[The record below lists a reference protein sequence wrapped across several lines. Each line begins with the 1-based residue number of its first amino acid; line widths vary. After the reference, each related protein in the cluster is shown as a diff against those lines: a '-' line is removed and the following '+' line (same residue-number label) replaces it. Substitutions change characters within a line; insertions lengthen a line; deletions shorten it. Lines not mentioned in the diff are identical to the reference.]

1 MQSTVAT
8 AAGMA
13 AGYVLDALFGDPRRR
28 RLPTRIR
35 LRPGKGGPGS
45 GEHDTRPR
53 QGKSGPGAGAPEAE
67 AGAVPTAL
75 TVAAPVLLAAA
86 TAAVTVAT
94 RRQPAA
100 RAAVTTLGVWAAV
113 RAREVSRDVAGRGP
127 GDCAQGVVP
136 AEAAISDRSHRARA
150 SVETLALRTCGQVV
164 APLFWTGVAGLP
176 GLTAQHLIRSAHR
189 RALRSGEPALVRVT
203 GGAVS
208 LVDAVPAR
216 LTGLLTVAAA
226 PLAGGS
232 TAEAWR
238 IWRRDRHDH
247 PVAGAG
253 QSQRRS
259 PVRCASASA
268 VRATATPPKRPGP
281 SSATGPGR
289 RSSTCG
295 APRGWP
301 GWSDSARSPSP
312 PGSRRP
318 RRADHRHRGSQNRT
332 GRGGEGRTPATPL
345 RRTSLVTPQMP
356 PHPAAS
362 AEQTRGRDVR
372 AARGEVL
379 DGPARLGRT
388 RLVAVDGPSG
398 AGKSRLRRAAR
409 RRPRRRPRPAAARGA
424 HRRPARRLGRPV
436 HLLAP
441 AGAVG
446 ARPAA
451 RRAAGRL
458 PALRLAPG
466 ARSPRG
472 PVPVP
477 VAPVLILEGVSA
489 ARAAVRPGADAS
501 PCSSPPPH
509 RCGVARAL
517 RPRRRGRSCPTCDRW
532 HGEASGRT
540 RRRRHRRRTPTW
552 SSTERRLSRPSRP
565 PRLSS
570 GFPVAPARAW
580 TRRGPSGT
588 IRRGGPPTAHDAGQ
602 DGA

>member
-100 RAAVTTLGVWAAV
+100 RAAVTALGVWAAV

-253 QSQRRS
+253 QSQAALAGALR
-259 PVRCASASA
+259 VRLG
-268 VRATATPPKRPGP
+268 GP
-281 SSATGPGR
+281 SD
-289 RSSTCG
+289 
-295 APRGWP
+295 
-301 GWSDSARSPSP
+301 SDAAEA
-312 PGSRRP
+312 SRP
-318 RRADHRHRGSQNRT
+318 FIG
-332 GRGGEGRTPATPL
+332 
-345 RRTSLVTPQMP
+345 
-356 PHPAAS
+356 
-362 AEQTRGRDVR
+362 
-372 AARGEVL
+372 
-379 DGPARLGRT
+379 DGPR
-388 RLVAVDGPSG
+388 PQEQH
-398 AGKSRLRRAAR
+398 LRRAAR
-409 RRPRRRPRPAAARGA
+409 LARVVGLGALAVSAGLCVARGV
-424 HRRPARRLGRPV
+424 LITGI
-436 HLLAP
+436 
-441 AGAVG
+441 
-446 ARPAA
+446 AA
-451 RRAAGRL
+451 RRTAPAA
-458 PALRLAPG
+458 
-466 ARSPRG
+466 
-472 PVPVP
+472 
-477 VAPVLILEGVSA
+477 A
-489 ARAAVRPGADAS
+489 ARAAHL
-501 PCSSPPPH
+501 PH
-509 RCGVARAL
+509 R
-517 RPRRRGRSCPTCDRW
+517 
-532 HGEASGRT
+532 
-540 RRRRHRRRTPTW
+540 
-552 SSTERRLSRPSRP
+552 
-565 PRLSS
+565 
-570 GFPVAPARAW
+570 F
-580 TRRGPSGT
+580 
-588 IRRGGPPTAHDAGQ
+588 GGPAS
-602 DGA
+602 